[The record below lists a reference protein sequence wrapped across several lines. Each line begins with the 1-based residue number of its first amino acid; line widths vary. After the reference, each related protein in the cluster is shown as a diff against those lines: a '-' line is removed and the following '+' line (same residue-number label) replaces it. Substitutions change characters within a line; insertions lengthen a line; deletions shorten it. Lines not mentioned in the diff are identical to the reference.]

1 MVDSGSLRSGLIST
15 LHRTAAIAAMVV
27 AATLLGA
34 TVAPAAESESIFMRT
49 GSDTTLKAA
58 FAIASMAAENAG
70 VVAVT
75 PPKDADKTKVVLTA
89 KAAGATTV
97 TLSGEA
103 AGATATYNIVVL
115 NLLPDDVREL
125 VKSIPG
131 LEVKAISTGVIVQGV
146 VFNKKDKDQI
156 DAICAQRAHDIFDLV
171 EYNPVHPVLLKRIKD
186 WINMPAVEVKPS
198 SDTVVL
204 AGYVPNEEAKKRA
217 EDLAKS
223 LADKVLNVII
233 VQPQQIELDCEFISA
248 DKRWRE
254 ELGVNLLGNA
264 IQISGAVTSRVG
276 PDKGQS
282 SFLNNTSYSVTA
294 LGGVVVQCLEAN
306 ERNKVLCKPHLTV
319 VSGRPA
325 EVASGGQIGIRLP
338 GDVKYL
344 PYGLSMKI
352 LPVLDVESNVQS
364 DVVFELSSVPTR
376 SNEGYGDISNTI
388 FRVTTT
394 MRCKL
399 GETIICSGIKDT
411 RSDTVDERTPILGYI
426 PLICY
431 LGFRHKET
439 VERENEI
446 LVCITP
452 SLSTT
457 ISMPDASKRGTE
469 DSKKLLQQGQSKE

>member
-1 MVDSGSLRSGLIST
+1 MVDSGSLRTGLIST
-15 LHRTAAIAAMVV
+15 LRRTAAIAAMAAAAALLGANVV
-27 AATLLGA
+27 AA
-34 TVAPAAESESIFMRT
+34 AENESIFMRT
-49 GSDTTLKAA
+49 GSDTTLKAGFPVA
-58 FAIASMAAENAG
+58 NMSAENAS
-70 VVAVT
+70 VVVVS
-75 PPKDADKTKVVLTA
+75 PPKDSDKTKVLLTA

-103 AGATATYNIVVL
+103 PGAAATYNVVVL

-131 LEVKAISTGVIVQGV
+131 LEVKGIPTGVIVQGV

-156 DAICAQRAHDIFDLV
+156 DAICAQRAHDIFNLV
-171 EYNPVHPVLLKRIKD
+171 EYNPVHPVLLKRIKE
-186 WINMPAVEVKPS
+186 WINIATVEVKPS

-204 AGYVPNEEAKKRA
+204 AGYVPNEDAKKRA

-223 LADKVLNVII
+223 LADKVLNVI
-233 VQPQQIELDCEFISA
+233 VVRPQQIELDCEFISA
-248 DKRWRE
+248 DRRWRE
-254 ELGVNLLGNA
+254 QLGVNLLGNA
-264 IQISGAVTSRVG
+264 IEIGGVVTSRVG
-276 PDKGQS
+276 TDKGQT
-282 SFLNNTSYSVTA
+282 SFLNNTSYAVTA
-294 LGGVVVQCLEAN
+294 SGGIVVQCLESN

-325 EVASGGQIGIRLP
+325 EVASGGQVGIRLP

-352 LPVLDVESNVQS
+352 LPVLDAENNVQS
-364 DVVFELSSVPTR
+364 DVVFELSSAPTR
-376 SNEGYGDISNTI
+376 SNEGYGDISNTL

-439 VERENEI
+439 IERENEI

-452 SLSTT
+452 SLSSTVS
-457 ISMPDASKRGTE
+457 IPDTSKQDAE